1 MLIET
6 RVRAKELLVQT
17 VQGDV
22 IALSVD
28 RDETLASFK
37 KRLQNIGIWNLE
49 KATLESL
56 NGSLRIPLGEYS
68 DREDTGKEFVS
79 LSLSSVSCCPES
91 LWRFWENQ
99 GERGNFADGINK
111 FEDLTYEI
119 RAEYTDDVFFF

>member
-91 LWRFWENQ
+91 L
-99 GERGNFADGINK
+99 
-111 FEDLTYEI
+111 
-119 RAEYTDDVFFF
+119 